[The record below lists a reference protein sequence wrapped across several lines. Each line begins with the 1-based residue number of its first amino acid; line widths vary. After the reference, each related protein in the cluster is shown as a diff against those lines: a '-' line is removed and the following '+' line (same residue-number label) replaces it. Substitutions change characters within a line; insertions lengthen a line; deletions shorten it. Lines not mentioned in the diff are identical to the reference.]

1 MYSARST
8 RLYPGCTGEPA
19 FLLVEDDE
27 INRMVIRQFLQF
39 WRLGFEEV
47 SNGKE
52 SIKMAGKQK
61 FDLIIM
67 DVRMP
72 VIDGFEA
79 TRRIKARMR
88 PAGRMTREQPACQ
101 NHVESVRPC
110 M

>member
-1 MYSARST
+1 MFFNSLSGENYSVYIPECGSVLADADHWNI
-8 RLYPGCTGEPA
+8 PE
-19 FLLVEDDE
+19 
-27 INRMVIRQFLQF
+27 
-39 WRLGFEEV
+39 EEV
-47 SNGKE
+47 SNGKV